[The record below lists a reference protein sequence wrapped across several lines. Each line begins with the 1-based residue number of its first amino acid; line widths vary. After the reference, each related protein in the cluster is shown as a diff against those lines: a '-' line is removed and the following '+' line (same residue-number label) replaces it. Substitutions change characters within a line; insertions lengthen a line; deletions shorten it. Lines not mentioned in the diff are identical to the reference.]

1 MLWLIASHTADTHR
15 CSLNQSS
22 LFLNNKHLI
31 RNLPLFILECSACLT
46 HNMSKS
52 LTQDIRVMCS
62 APPLRPQ
69 TPTWWTATCGE
80 NELPLLLWQLF
91 HLNKNHY
98 KEETAAA
105 SVDTWTDATTPRE
118 GESGWNT
125 DRSFLIH
132 RQPAWCTYVCVCV
145 CACLCAG
152 RVNHS
157 TRPII
162 SCGFCSILYW
172 QHKKG
177 SEKEDNRTTWW
188 HSSAC
193 YSVFGRLSFVS
204 IKKDLKRRKS
214 ERFVLQSHRRYFT
227 YTLQLL
233 ASFMYDKQTHF

>member
-1 MLWLIASHTADTHR
+1 MLWLIASHIADTHR

-31 RNLPLFILECSACLT
+31 RNSPLFILECSACLT

-52 LTQDIRVMCS
+52 LTQDIRVMFS

-69 TPTWWTATCGE
+69 IPTWWTATCGE

-125 DRSFLIH
+125 DWSFLIH

-145 CACLCAG
+145 QEGWTIAQGLSFPVGFAPFFIDSIKREVRRRTTEQHGDTALHATVFLVACL
-152 RVNHS
+152 
-157 TRPII
+157 
-162 SCGFCSILYW
+162 
-172 QHKKG
+172 
-177 SEKEDNRTTWW
+177 
-188 HSSAC
+188 
-193 YSVFGRLSFVS
+193 SFP
-204 IKKDLKRRKS
+204 
-214 ERFVLQSHRRYFT
+214 
-227 YTLQLL
+227 
-233 ASFMYDKQTHF
+233 

>member
-1 MLWLIASHTADTHR
+1 MNSHCCFGSCFTSTRTTTKRKQRLQVWIHERTRPHQERVSQAEIQTEASSYTG
-15 CSLNQSS
+15 SLRDV
-22 LFLNNKHLI
+22 H
-31 RNLPLFILECSACLT
+31 
-46 HNMSKS
+46 M
-52 LTQDIRVMCS
+52 
-62 APPLRPQ
+62 
-69 TPTWWTATCGE
+69 
-80 NELPLLLWQLF
+80 
-91 HLNKNHY
+91 
-98 KEETAAA
+98 
-105 SVDTWTDATTPRE
+105 
-118 GESGWNT
+118 
-125 DRSFLIH
+125 
-132 RQPAWCTYVCVCV
+132 CVCV
-145 CACLCAG
+145 CAG

>member
-1 MLWLIASHTADTHR
+1 MVNS
-15 CSLNQSS
+15 
-22 LFLNNKHLI
+22 
-31 RNLPLFILECSACLT
+31 
-46 HNMSKS
+46 NMWWKW
-52 LTQDIRVMCS
+52 
-62 APPLRPQ
+62 
-69 TPTWWTATCGE
+69 TPTAALAAVSPQQEPLQRGNSGCKCGYM
-80 NELPLLLWQLF
+80 NGRDHTKRGWVRLKYRPKLPHTQ
-91 HLNKNHY
+91 
-98 KEETAAA
+98 AAC
-105 SVDTWTDATTPRE
+105 VMY
-118 GESGWNT
+118 
-125 DRSFLIH
+125 I
-132 RQPAWCTYVCVCV
+132 CVCV